1 MFGWAPHTLWGAA
14 LVLFL
19 LRLSDMTL
27 DTLRLATV
35 ARGHKAWAW
44 PLSFLQSFLFLLA
57 IGLVTSARTQPL
69 PLVGYALGFA
79 TGSVLGMTLERR
91 LVPGH
96 VHLRIISPRRGHAI
110 AVALRQAGYAFTEV
124 PAQGREGTVTL
135 INLGVVQR
143 ELPQVLQLV
152 EGTDP
157 EAFITAETVRPIRR
171 GVWRAGIGGRP

>member
-1 MFGWAPHTLWGAA
+1 MFGWAPQTLWGAA

-44 PLSFLQSFLFLLA
+44 PLSFLESSIFLFA
-57 IGLVTSARTQPL
+57 IGLVTHSRAHPL
-69 PLVGYALGFA
+69 PLVGYALGYA
-79 TGSVLGMTLERR
+79 TGSVAGMVLERR
-91 LVPGH
+91 LVPGY

-124 PAQGREGTVTL
+124 PAQGRDGAVTL
-135 INLGVVQR
+135 INLGIIQR

-152 EGTDP
+152 RQTDP

-171 GVWRAGIGGRP
+171 GVWRAGVGGRP

>member
-1 MFGWAPHTLWGAA
+1 VFGWAPHTLWGAA

-27 DTLRLATV
+27 YTLRLATV